1 MSGLTY
7 YAYDNNQGFNN
18 YNSATNFSIFGT
30 APNRTGLISTILNT
44 NDTTTLFSTYGFTSN
59 QYVAA
64 KFTGYFT
71 PTVTGNWGFLLG
83 NNSTGLPNDD
93 LSYLWI
99 GNNALSPTQSNFTGM
114 CYYYSSFSSCYVYS
128 QLTAG
133 TSYPIL
139 LYWGQSYGGF
149 GISLGII
156 PPGGSVTYNGAPY
169 YTYQAPPI
177 PQPPEL
183 QSTNFALETFKN
195 LVEEENNNKLFK
207 INFLIV
213 IILIIIIIII
223 IFFYYS
229 SSKKNIK
236 YIKNK

>member
-1 MSGLTY
+1 MSGLTF
-7 YAYDNNQGFNN
+7 YAYNSNPGFNN

-30 APNRTGLISTILNT
+30 TPNKTGIISTILNT
-44 NDTTTLFSTYGFTSN
+44 NDTNALFSTYGFTSN
-59 QYVAA
+59 QYIAA

-71 PTVTGNWGFLLG
+71 PNVSGNWGFLLG
-83 NNSTGLPNDD
+83 NISSGLPNDD

-156 PPGGSVTYNGAPY
+156 PPGGSVTYNGTPY
-169 YTYQAPPI
+169 YRYQAVAIPPL
-177 PQPPEL
+177 PQL
-183 QSTNFALETFKN
+183 QSKNFAYETFKN
-195 LVEEENNNKLFK
+195 LIEEENNNKLFK
-207 INFLIV
+207 INFLMI

-223 IFFYYS
+223 FVYYS